1 LTVRAA
7 QGVPAHIGRLD
18 GVHRKSAVNGRP
30 ELDQL
35 SVRGIAAGPRPPGFV
50 GDPSALFEDLAGE
63 QKHPLERH
71 ACFLS
76 DVLRHFS
83 GADPHLDLTR
93 RDRELVGANLSS
105 GRHVWPDRAPKVI
118 VDRQAER
125 LLAVGGLDDHGA
137 AVFAWTDEAQLS
149 HTATIRSR
157 AWDTREHTPGPR
169 VISL

>member
-7 QGVPAHIGRLD
+7 QGVPPHVGRLD

-35 SVRGIAAGPRPPGFV
+35 SVRGIAAGPRPTGFV

-63 QKHPLERH
+63 KKHPLERH

-93 RDRELVGANLSS
+93 RDRDLVGANLLS
-105 GRHVWPDRAPKVI
+105 GRHV
-118 VDRQAER
+118 
-125 LLAVGGLDDHGA
+125 
-137 AVFAWTDEAQLS
+137 
-149 HTATIRSR
+149 
-157 AWDTREHTPGPR
+157 
-169 VISL
+169 